1 MKYLEVEKDRKL
13 IFLTPLIIFSSL
25 CVYFDQKFLIVPAI
39 CFFTIFFKEKKI
51 YNKIYTVL
59 FYFLFSLPI
68 FYLIYHW
75 KGLLP
80 PVDQL
85 YRDVNIFSYNYQNL
99 GYALTIISF
108 YLTPFIFYLF
118 FSNRSEVTYLPN
130 KIETIFYIL
139 FFLYFIFFIFFYD
152 ISNEQRLGKGVLYKL
167 TVLITDNEI
176 IQKVLISSGILVSLR
191 FIFVFFKNK
200 LVNFFTLLFLIFTPI
215 LYQPILQEY
224 YDPLIFLLIF
234 TFLKPKFEIN
244 FKSLMILFV
253 YFALFLSF
261 TNIYYSKIV

>member
-1 MKYLEVEKDRKL
+1 M
-13 IFLTPLIIFSSL
+13 
-25 CVYFDQKFLIVPAI
+25 IVPAI

-108 YLTPFIFYLF
+108 YLTPFILYLF

-234 TFLKPKFEIN
+234 TF
-244 FKSLMILFV
+244 
-253 YFALFLSF
+253 
-261 TNIYYSKIV
+261 